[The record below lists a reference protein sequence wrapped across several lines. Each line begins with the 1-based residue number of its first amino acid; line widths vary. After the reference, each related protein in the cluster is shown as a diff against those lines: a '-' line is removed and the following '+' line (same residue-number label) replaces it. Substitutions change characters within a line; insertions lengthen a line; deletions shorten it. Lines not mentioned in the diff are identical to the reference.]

1 MNYTVEPYE
10 YKAGRGAQ
18 ILDAAGVHIIA
29 TVRGTNY
36 PVGSACQAD
45 VDLARVMAAAPEMLA
60 ALEHINDEYCN
71 GGMLDG
77 TDAEAMILAA
87 IAKAV
92 QS

>member
-1 MNYTVEPYE
+1 MLVKSYE

-18 ILDAAGVHIIA
+18 ILDASGTHVIA
-29 TVRGTNY
+29 TVSGTSY

-45 VDLARVMAAAPEMLA
+45 VDLARVMAAGPEMLA
-60 ALEHINDEYCN
+60 ALKALVMCN
-71 GGMLDG
+71 AGQPRAVNVPMLD
-77 TDAEAMILAA
+77 DARAA